1 MKTKILV
8 IDDDPGI
15 RKSLGLSLRTEGY
28 AVIEAANGPDGL
40 ELAKSETPH
49 LIICDI
55 NMPDMD
61 GYEVVKQL
69 RQSSVLASVPFV
81 FLTARSGRAE
91 IRRGMNLG
99 ADDYLTKPFT
109 REELIEAVRVRLKKH
124 DASREALT
132 QQLILDSERM
142 RSRFV
147 SHLTGGAKQAIDE
160 EAPASAAQAIT
171 EATVLFTDIRSFTTI
186 SERLSVVE
194 IATLLNRYFERACE
208 PILAAGGRVVKF
220 IGDGIMAVF
229 PHNEEQPRERQA
241 LRAIEAGLAMSL
253 VAHQFREWM
262 HERFAHHGLPEFAVG
277 VGIHTG
283 EVTLCQVG
291 AQGEDN
297 FTAIGDTVNIASRL
311 EGQTKELGW
320 PVVASGTAIS
330 AAGEAVL
337 YGAHRVVH
345 LRGRTKPVLVYQV
358 LGVKGVT
365 PTPGGVAREDL
376 SRGLQQALA
385 GNAEGAALAS
395 KAALGD
401 ALRALLGSGPSLSA
415 PQHIKNY
422 AVIAK
427 ILDPNRSSVYLAE
440 RDTDGRRVAIRIR
453 QKRAGGEAAFQRFVE
468 RPTMLGR
475 IQHAHVAPIFDHGFT
490 DDVAYIVTEYFP
502 LGSVKRA
509 LSLPLPP
516 AQALGLLQQAAA
528 GLAEV
533 HRLCTLAED
542 IGPDNLMLRLNGELA
557 LAEIDCREDIAAPGE
572 DRPPLDVLAYRA
584 PERFRGAPGDVRS
597 DIYSLGVIFY
607 EMLTGQLPPAA
618 NSGASVPP
626 LEPGLAAYQPLLDRM
641 LCQDPAARYSNCAE
655 LFQAIDACRAGNRE
669 AGAPPR

>member
-28 AVIEAANGPDGL
+28 AVIEAASGPDGL
-40 ELAKSETPH
+40 ELAKSEAPQ

-55 NMPDMD
+55 NMPEMD
-61 GYEVVKQL
+61 GYEVVTRL
-69 RQSSVLASVPFV
+69 RQSSASVPFI

-109 REELIEAVRVRLKKH
+109 REELLEAVRVRLKRH
-124 DASREALT
+124 DTSREALA
-132 QQLILDSERM
+132 QQLIMDSERM

-147 SHLTGGAKQAIDE
+147 SHLTGGVKQAIDE
-160 EAPASAAQAIT
+160 EAPATATQAIT
-171 EATVLFTDIRSFTTI
+171 EATVLFTDIRGFTTI

-229 PHNEEQPRERQA
+229 PHNEQQPREQQA
-241 LRAIEAGLAMSL
+241 QRAVEAGLAMSL

-283 EVTLCQVG
+283 DVTLCQVG

-330 AAGEAVL
+330 AAGDAVL

-358 LGVKGVT
+358 LGVKGATSTLT
-365 PTPGGVAREDL
+365 PAREDL

-427 ILDPNRSSVYLAE
+427 ILDPNRSPVYLAE

-468 RPTMLGR
+468 RPTLLGR
-475 IQHAHVAPIFDHGFT
+475 IQHAHVAPIFDHGVT

-509 LSLPLPP
+509 LSLPVPP

-557 LAEIDCREDIAAPGE
+557 LAEIDCREDFDAPGE
-572 DRPPLDVLAYRA
+572 DRPPLAVLAYRA
-584 PERFRGAPGDVRS
+584 PERFRGEPGDVRS

-618 NSGASVPP
+618 SSGAGLPRV
-626 LEPGLAAYQPLLDRM
+626 EAGLASYQPLLDRM
-641 LCQDPAARYSNCAE
+641 LAQDPAARYANCAE

-669 AGAPPR
+669 ASAPPR

>member
-28 AVIEAANGPDGL
+28 AVIEAASGHDGL
-40 ELAKSETPH
+40 ELAKSEAPQ

-55 NMPDMD
+55 NMPELD
-61 GYEVVKQL
+61 GYEVVTRL
-69 RQSSVLASVPFV
+69 RQSSASVPFI

-109 REELIEAVRVRLKKH
+109 REELLEAVRVRLKRH
-124 DASREALT
+124 DTSREALA
-132 QQLILDSERM
+132 QQLIMDSERM

-147 SHLTGGAKQAIDE
+147 SHLTGGVKQAIDE
-160 EAPASAAQAIT
+160 EAPATATQAIT
-171 EATVLFTDIRSFTTI
+171 EATVLFTDIRGFTTI

-229 PHNEEQPRERQA
+229 PHNEQQPREQQA

-262 HERFAHHGLPEFAVG
+262 HERFARHGLPEFAVG

-283 EVTLCQVG
+283 DVTLCQVG

-330 AAGEAVL
+330 AAGDAVL

-358 LGVKGVT
+358 LGVKGATSTLT
-365 PTPGGVAREDL
+365 PAREDL

-468 RPTMLGR
+468 RPTLLGR

-502 LGSVKRA
+502 LGSVKGA
-509 LSLPLPP
+509 LSLPVPP

-557 LAEIDCREDIAAPGE
+557 LAEIDCREDLDAPGE
-572 DRPPLDVLAYRA
+572 DRPPLAVLAYRA
-584 PERFRGAPGDVRS
+584 PERFRGEPGDVRS

-618 NSGASVPP
+618 SSGAGVPRV
-626 LEPGLAAYQPLLDRM
+626 ETGLASCQPLLDRM
-641 LCQDPAARYSNCAE
+641 LAQDPAARYANCAE

-669 AGAPPR
+669 ASAPPR

>member
-1 MKTKILV
+1 MTTKILV

-28 AVIEAANGPDGL
+28 AVIEAASGPEGL
-40 ELAKSETPH
+40 ELAASEAPA
-49 LIICDI
+49 LIICDV
-55 NMPDMD
+55 NMPGMD
-61 GYEVVKQL
+61 GYEVVTRL
-69 RQSSVLASVPFV
+69 RKSNAAVPFV
-81 FLTARSGRAE
+81 FLTAKGGRAE

-124 DASREALT
+124 DTSREALA

-147 SHLTGGAKQAIDE
+147 SHLTGGVKPALDE
-160 EAPASAAQAIT
+160 QAPADAVNAII
-171 EATVLFTDIRSFTTI
+171 EATVLFTDIRSFTTL

-194 IATLLNRYFERACE
+194 IAALLNRYFERACE
-208 PILAAGGRVVKF
+208 PILAAGGKVVKF

-229 PHNEEQPRERQA
+229 PHGAEQPREQQA
-241 LRAIEAGLAMSL
+241 LRAIQAGLGLAL
-253 VAHQFREWM
+253 VATHFRQWVQ
-262 HERFAHHGLPEFAVG
+262 ERFPNRGLPEFAVG

-283 EVTLCQVG
+283 DVTLCRVG
-291 AQGEDN
+291 APGEDN

-320 PVVASGTAIS
+320 PVVASGSAIS
-330 AAGEAVL
+330 AAGDAVL

-345 LRGRTKPVLVYQV
+345 LRGRSKPVLVYQV
-358 LGVKGVT
+358 LGVKGVSAM
-365 PTPGGVAREDL
+365 PGPARDDL
-376 SRGLQQALA
+376 SRGLQRALA

-395 KAALGD
+395 KAALAD
-401 ALRALLGSGPSLSA
+401 ALEALLGSGPSLSA

-427 ILDPNRSSVYLAE
+427 ILDPNNAAVYLAE

-453 QKRAGGEAAFQRFVE
+453 RKRAGREAAFQRFVE
-468 RPTMLGR
+468 RPTTLGR
-475 IQHAHVAPIFDHGFT
+475 IQHAHVAPIFDHGFA

-502 LGSVKRA
+502 LGSLKRA
-509 LSLPLPP
+509 LSLPLAP

-557 LAEIDCREDIAAPGE
+557 LAEIDCREEVGALGE
-572 DRPPLDVLAYRA
+572 DGPPLSALAYRA
-584 PERFRGAPGDVRS
+584 PERFLGEPGDVRS

-607 EMLTGQLPPAA
+607 EMLTAKLPPAA
-618 NSGASVPP
+618 NSGASVPR
-626 LEPGLAAYQPLLDRM
+626 LDPGLAAYQPLLDRM
-641 LCQDPAARYSNCAE
+641 LPRDPAERYPNCAA
-655 LFQAIDACRAGNRE
+655 LFEAIDVCRAGHRE
-669 AGAPPR
+669 ASGPPR